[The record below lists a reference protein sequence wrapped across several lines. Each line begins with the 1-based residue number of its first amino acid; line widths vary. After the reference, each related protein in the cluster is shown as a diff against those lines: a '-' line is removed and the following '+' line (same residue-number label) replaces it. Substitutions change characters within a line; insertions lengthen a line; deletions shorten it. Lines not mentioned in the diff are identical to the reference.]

1 MQLYETIYL
10 VKQDLDIKAL
20 KEIEVKYENLLKL
33 NKANIEYKENWGIRN
48 LAYKIQNYKK
58 AYYFMLVYNSDY
70 KALQELER
78 NFRIDE
84 NIIRFLTT
92 KISEIPSEPSH
103 IMKLKIEKE
112 NAENSLNEAN
122 LTGNEA

>member
-48 LAYKIQNYKK
+48 LAYKIQKYKK

>member
-122 LTGNEA
+122 LTSNEA